1 MEDQNDKTI
10 LGEGTKKLKA
20 AGFLGKRGLLIVLSP
35 NYFGKTYVLGDKEV
49 VVGRHA
55 DCDLVIADPLLSRKH
70 CSITIDEEGD
80 FCIEDRG
87 STNFT
92 FLNSRKLEGKSKLHY
107 GDRIVMGDTILRFYL
122 EEEIEK
128 KQGRKEQPYG

>member
-1 MEDQNDKTI
+1 MEEQNDRTI
-10 LGEGTKKLKA
+10 LSEDTKKLKA
-20 AGFLGKRGLLIVLSP
+20 AGFLGKKGLLIVLSP
-35 NYFGKTYVLGDKEV
+35 NHFGKTRVLDIAGV

-80 FCIEDRG
+80 FCLEDLN
-87 STNFT
+87 STNST
-92 FLNSRKLEGKSKLHY
+92 FLNSRKLAGKSKLHY

-122 EEEIEK
+122 EEEVEK
-128 KQGRKEQPYG
+128 KK

>member
-10 LGEGTKKLKA
+10 LSEDTRKLKA

-35 NYFGKTYVLGDKEV
+35 NHFGKTRVLDNAGV

-55 DCDLVIADPLLSRKH
+55 DCDLVISDPLLSRKH
-70 CSITIDEEGD
+70 CSINIDEDGD
-80 FCIEDRG
+80 FCLEDLN
-87 STNFT
+87 STNST
-92 FLNSRKLEGKSKLHY
+92 FLNSRKLGGKSKLHY

-122 EEEIEK
+122 EEEVEK
-128 KQGRKEQPYG
+128 KK